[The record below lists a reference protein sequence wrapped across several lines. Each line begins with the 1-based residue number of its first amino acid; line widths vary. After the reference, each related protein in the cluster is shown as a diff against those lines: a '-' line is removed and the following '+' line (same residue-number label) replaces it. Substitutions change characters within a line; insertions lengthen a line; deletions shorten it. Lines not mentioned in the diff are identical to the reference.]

1 MDSMEELV
9 QVKILPYS
17 SRYFRIDKSLLV
29 GDRVEILLSLVQNLD
44 VFAWSPY
51 EVLRV
56 DLAFVM
62 HRLNVDPLIP
72 PKKQR
77 RRKAAKPQVEA
88 VRRRWRS
95 LKG

>member
-1 MDSMEELV
+1 MDSTEELV

-17 SRYFRIDKSLLV
+17 GRYFRIDKSLSM
-29 GDRVEILLSLVQNLD
+29 GDQVEILFSLVQNLD
-44 VFAWSPY
+44 MFAWSPY

-56 DLAFVM
+56 DLAFIM

>member
-1 MDSMEELV
+1 MDSTEELV
-9 QVKILPYS
+9 QIKILPYS
-17 SRYFRIDKSLLV
+17 GRYFRIDKSLSM

-44 VFAWSPY
+44 MFAWSPY

-56 DLAFVM
+56 DLAFIM

-88 VRRRWRS
+88 TRRRWRS